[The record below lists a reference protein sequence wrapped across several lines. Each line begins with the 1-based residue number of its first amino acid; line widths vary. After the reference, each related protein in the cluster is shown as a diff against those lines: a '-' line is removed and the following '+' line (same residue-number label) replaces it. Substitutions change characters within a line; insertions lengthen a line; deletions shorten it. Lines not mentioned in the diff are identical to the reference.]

1 MFRFIKETREELKKV
16 NFPNKKELFKN
27 TSIVITFTTMLT
39 IFVFTIDTILNIGLS
54 LILK

>member
-16 NFPNKKELFKN
+16 NFPNKKELLKN

-54 LILK
+54 VILK